1 MSDYREEFLPRQW
14 VQQPTGEAAFVKV
27 APGMSS
33 GAYTDIPATDD
44 EEIHAMLEETKG
56 CAVMDSG
63 ATVMCSSTL
72 AAEEIQMQR
81 INREELGTPT
91 VRDSDRRFRLA
102 DGRFND
108 SNKMVEQP
116 ITAALLS
123 GKTVN
128 MHLIDRT
135 GNDTSPLFSIDE
147 TRRLRMAVDY
157 EETK

>member
-1 MSDYREEFLPRQW
+1 MQLIQL
-14 VQQPTGEAAFVKV
+14 PTGEAAFVKM

-33 GAYTDIPATDD
+33 GANADIPATDD

-72 AAEEIQMQR
+72 AAAEIQMQR
-81 INREELGTPT
+81 ISREEPGAPT

-116 ITAALLS
+116 ITSGLLS
-123 GKTVN
+123 GK
-128 MHLIDRT
+128 L
-135 GNDTSPLFSIDE
+135 
-147 TRRLRMAVDY
+147 
-157 EETK
+157 